1 MSLMLACLA
10 LTSCSLINSKVEPF
24 ICEVQPAY
32 KKDGNVDTKLYAVN
46 RDCLKGVNARLKA
59 CYKE

>member
-1 MSLMLACLA
+1 MILLCSA
-10 LTSCSLINSKVEPF
+10 LTSCSLLQSKIDPF
-24 ICEVQPAY
+24 VCDVQPAY
-32 KKDGNVDTKLYAVN
+32 TEAGTVDTKMYAVN